1 MDYSFFFELYFRGNP
16 KVIETVI
23 NGILKQLDIP
33 QVNIKA
39 VITQERVLTVEKRN
53 ACLNAAASDAKAKLI
68 NFEVQRPDRVPLS
81 RELGIKS
88 SLLGTTNLTSGEDF
102 DKLPD
107 THVIFYSRV

>member
-1 MDYSFFFELYFRGNP
+1 MDYSFFELYFRGNP

-53 ACLNAAASDAKAKLI
+53 ACLNAVASDTKAKLI
-68 NFEVQRPDRVPLS
+68 NFEVQRPDRVLFQ
-81 RELGIKS
+81 GS
-88 SLLGTTNLTSGEDF
+88 SALKFFARYN
-102 DKLPD
+102 
-107 THVIFYSRV
+107 